1 MNLTNTS
8 FTLSSSWTHQ
18 CNHTTTESVCDDG
31 STITR
36 HPNLPCRKQ
45 AITIPLLL
53 ILVEHALPA
62 AATEATPGHH
72 GNKDEWTSY
81 KPRHAQQLQDKYHP
95 K

>member
-36 HPNLPCRKQ
+36 HPNLSCRKQ
-45 AITIPLLL
+45 AITSLYFLYWSSMRFQL
-53 ILVEHALPA
+53 RRRRRLQ
-62 AATEATPGHH
+62 ATTAM
-72 GNKDEWTSY
+72 KTSG
-81 KPRHAQQLQDKYHP
+81 
-95 K
+95 